1 MEQTHFK
8 PLSDTSV
15 FFRALAG
22 FAMAVLVGVGV
33 GGTAYKLAAPGGWL
47 AHLLGHSLP
56 GSLGAIV
63 AFLVI
68 GLCFWLMRGWI
79 LRSSREWYSELP
91 VYVCA
96 GAGFLYSLQTVLTL

>member
-1 MEQTHFK
+1 MEHAKFTS
-8 PLSDTSV
+8 LSDSSI
-15 FFRALAG
+15 FFRALGG

-33 GGTAYKLAAPGGWL
+33 GGTAYRLAIPGGWL
-47 AHLLGHSLP
+47 AQLFGRSFP
-56 GSLGAIV
+56 GSLGAIL

-79 LRSSREWYSELP
+79 LRTGNDRYSELP

-96 GAGFLYSLQTVLTL
+96 GAGVLYVLQTVMTL

>member
-1 MEQTHFK
+1 MEHAKFK

-22 FAMAVLVGVGV
+22 FAMAVLIGVGV

-47 AHLLGHSLP
+47 AQVFGRSLP
-56 GSLGAIV
+56 GSLSAML
-63 AFLVI
+63 AFLVV

-79 LRSSREWYSELP
+79 LRSGGDRYSELP

-96 GAGFLYSLQTVLTL
+96 GAGVLYALQAAMTL